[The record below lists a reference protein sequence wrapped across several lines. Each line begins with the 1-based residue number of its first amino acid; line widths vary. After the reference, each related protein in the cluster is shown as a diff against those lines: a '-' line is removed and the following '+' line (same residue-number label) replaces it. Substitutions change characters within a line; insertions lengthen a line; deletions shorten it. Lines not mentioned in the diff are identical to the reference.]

1 MTRRHFLFAWFLLGL
16 APVPPSMC
24 YAQAPSATGARAWTV
39 IPTIVIVSAENDTRL
54 PLVREAIDFWN
65 RSFAEIGSAFRLGN
79 VTQSAGAVPIEE
91 LKALHAAA
99 ASTMTPDSAPPESI
113 RSLPGNIV
121 VALSDGEFISFG
133 VRWPSMEKALVAI
146 KTDRTYPMTLPNV
159 ARNVIAHEIGHAIGL
174 RHNSDPTMLMCGRP
188 APCRPDAFISPT
200 ARYFPL
206 SGEEKALL
214 LARYPADWKGR

>member
-1 MTRRHFLFAWFLLGL
+1 VTRRHFLFAWFLFGL

-79 VTQSAGAVPIEE
+79 VTQSAGALPIEE
-91 LKALHAAA
+91 LKALHAVSV
-99 ASTMTPDSAPPESI
+99 STMTPDSAPPESI

-121 VALSDGEFISFG
+121 VALWTCPGFVEG
-133 VRWPSMEKALVAI
+133 
-146 KTDRTYPMTLPNV
+146 
-159 ARNVIAHEIGHAIGL
+159 
-174 RHNSDPTMLMCGRP
+174 
-188 APCRPDAFISPT
+188 
-200 ARYFPL
+200 
-206 SGEEKALL
+206 
-214 LARYPADWKGR
+214 